1 MPVILLADVVGNEGT
16 IPPAQTVR
24 DVPKLKVGVRI
35 GFTVTV
41 KVTVAIH
48 CSGVAVGVNV

>member
-1 MPVILLADVVGNEGT
+1 MPVILLADVGGNEGT